1 MNGTTSEKA
10 ASSLSSDLHATLSC
24 HPGAKDLPTLP
35 KSSAMGFYSGQT
47 THSHHDNY
55 PSHGQSYSQPMK
67 PYSYH
72 HHYNI
77 HGMAL
82 SGAYIANSEYP
93 YPHTQYA
100 HYTRDIQS
108 HLQDIEEPEPEV
120 RMVNGKPRKIRK
132 PRTIYSSYQLAA
144 LQHRFQGAQY
154 LSLPERAEL
163 AAQLGVTQTQVK
175 IWFQNRRSK
184 FKKLYTNGEVPL
196 DHSPGASDSM
206 SCNSPPSPDI
216 WDSSVPTDPAT
227 REQALQPSLSSSLCY
242 VEDYTQHWYQQ
253 TSQTRSQHSGLVLQ
267 HTTPPKNMGAVY

>member
-10 ASSLSSDLHATLSC
+10 ASSLSSDLHSTVSC
-24 HPGAKDLPTLP
+24 HPGANDLPTLP
-35 KSSAMGFYSGQT
+35 KSSQMDMGFYSGQT
-47 THSHHDNY
+47 THSHHDYY
-55 PSHGQSYSQPMK
+55 PSHGQSCLQPMK

-72 HHYNI
+72 HHYNL
-77 HGMAL
+77 H
-82 SGAYIANSEYP
+82 GAYIAKSENP

-108 HLQDIEEPEPEV
+108 HLQDTVKEEPEPEV

-144 LQHRFQGAQY
+144 LQHRFQGTQY
-154 LSLPERAEL
+154 LSLPERTEL
-163 AAQLGVTQTQVK
+163 AAQLDVTQTQVK

-184 FKKLYTNGEVPL
+184 FKKLYMNGEVLL

-206 SCNSPPSPDI
+206 SCNSPPSLAI
-216 WDSSVPTDPAT
+216 WDSSIPTDPAT
-227 REQALQPSLSSSLCY
+227 REQAPQPSLGSTLCY
-242 VEDYTQHWYQQ
+242 VENYTHHWYQQ
-253 TSQTRSQHSGLVLQ
+253 TSQSRSQHSGLVHQ

>member
-10 ASSLSSDLHATLSC
+10 ASSLSSDLHATVSC
-24 HPGAKDLPTLP
+24 HPGANDLPTLP
-35 KSSAMGFYSGQT
+35 KSSPMDIVFYSGQT
-47 THSHHDNY
+47 THSHHDYY
-55 PSHGQSYSQPMK
+55 PSHGQSCLQPMK

-72 HHYNI
+72 HHYNL
-77 HGMAL
+77 H
-82 SGAYIANSEYP
+82 GAYISKSENP

-100 HYTRDIQS
+100 HYTRDVQS
-108 HLQDIEEPEPEV
+108 HLQDIVKEEQEPEV

-184 FKKLYTNGEVPL
+184 FKKLYMNGEVLL

-206 SCNSPPSPDI
+206 SCNSPPSPAN
-216 WDSSVPTDPAT
+216 WDRSVPTDPAT
-227 REQALQPSLSSSLCY
+227 KEQAPKHSLGSTLCY
-242 VEDYTQHWYQQ
+242 VENYTHHWYQQ
-253 TSQTRSQHSGLVLQ
+253 TSQSRSQHSGLVLQ
-267 HTTPPKNMGAVY
+267 HTTPPQNMGAVH